1 MPPWPPRP
9 QSNNPNGTI
18 TYTPSTQ
25 GDINRPIPLLP
36 SMAVELDLPTLYPHR
51 RAEEDGTSAKHGRSF
66 SHPFPFFGTGTKRSQ
81 RRIHPKNKIGVDS
94 TDDDSIDDGHSNT
107 RSSNVPLRKPCVTA
121 GSEPMTGKCMAC
133 DSTVRW
139 PRELRVF
146 RCTICLTVNDLE
158 PSQETSQQ
166 LPSSN
171 QKNAH
176 ASFIVPRKRTSNLK
190 VVAWWPDQRA
200 DVW

>member
-9 QSNNPNGTI
+9 QSNTPNGTI
-18 TYTPSTQ
+18 SYSPSIQ
-25 GDINRPIPLLP
+25 GDINRPLPLLP
-36 SMAVELDLPTLYPHR
+36 PMGVELDLPTLYSHR
-51 RAEEDGTSAKHGRSF
+51 RAEEEVTSAKHGRSF
-66 SHPFPFFGTGTKRSQ
+66 SHPFPFFGTGSKRSQ
-81 RRIHPKNKIGVDS
+81 RRVHPKNKIGVDS
-94 TDDDSIDDGHSNT
+94 TDDDSIDDGHSN

-158 PSQETSQQ
+158 PSQEISQQ
-166 LPSSN
+166 PLGSG
-171 QKNAH
+171 QKIAH
-176 ASFIVPRKRTSNLK
+176 ASFVVPRKRTSRSRA
-190 VVAWWPDQRA
+190 VAWWPGHRA
-200 DVW
+200 DV